1 MPFLY
6 NYYSDKPFVRIVIP
20 YVTGILL
27 FNVFKS
33 SINYWLI
40 IFIFTV
46 LLILFFGN
54 IILKNVVGKGI
65 WWGISLNIF
74 LILLGYYLSSLLY
87 PKYNEFRYLK
97 DKGIIC
103 GVVSKKTEIKDKY
116 VRAEIDI
123 KAIRVGNNWLKSEG
137 KSLVYFDKDSKSLM
151 LNTGEWLLISAKFS
165 EPKNL
170 GNPQEF
176 DYKKYLAYHLISSSA
191 FVKAGEWLKIY
202 PNRSDYFVVRY
213 AEKSRDFLLSVLKK
227 MNLPNDVFAVA
238 SATIF
243 GYHNEIDAELK
254 QAYSSAG
261 AIHIL
266 AVSGF
271 QVGVVYLILQYLFS
285 FFIKR
290 KYLRWLFVIISLTV
304 LWFYAFITGLSPS
317 VLRATA
323 MFSFMVV
330 ATLINRQTNI
340 YNTLSASAFFLLIL
354 NPLMLFDIG
363 FQLSYVAVLGI
374 VYLQPKLKSLWFTKN
389 KILDAIWSLI
399 CVTLAAQI
407 ATTPLSIYYFHQF
420 PLYFIVSGLILVP
433 LVSMVIYVTVFLYVF
448 SWFPFVFNY
457 VSVLLK
463 YMVSFMNQVVF
474 IIEDL
479 PMSVIEGIYVNIP
492 IMILMYGVL
501 VLLTMFF
508 NYKRVVFLMYSLICI
523 FLIFVVLIV
532 REISLINQKKV
543 IVYNIPGKS
552 VMNIIDGKE
561 NVLFVDEELKSKEIR
576 YAKENWIELG
586 LNKEKTILFQ
596 NTSSQYLL
604 TNLIK
609 IENPNIWFYK
619 NFFSFYNFKILVV
632 NNDAFFSLH
641 EETEKIEVDLIIIQ
655 KEAKVN
661 MNNLLS
667 KVKTKYIVFDSS
679 CPKSKVIKWQKQ
691 VQNSA
696 IKVHSVF
703 LEGAW
708 TIDI

>member
-1 MPFLY
+1 
-6 NYYSDKPFVRIVIP
+6 
-20 YVTGILL
+20 
-27 FNVFKS
+27 
-33 SINYWLI
+33 
-40 IFIFTV
+40 
-46 LLILFFGN
+46 
-54 IILKNVVGKGI
+54 
-65 WWGISLNIF
+65 
-74 LILLGYYLSSLLY
+74 
-87 PKYNEFRYLK
+87 
-97 DKGIIC
+97 
-103 GVVSKKTEIKDKY
+103 
-116 VRAEIDI
+116 
-123 KAIRVGNNWLKSEG
+123 
-137 KSLVYFDKDSKSLM
+137 
-151 LNTGEWLLISAKFS
+151 
-165 EPKNL
+165 
-170 GNPQEF
+170 
-176 DYKKYLAYHLISSSA
+176 
-191 FVKAGEWLKIY
+191 
-202 PNRSDYFVVRY
+202 
-213 AEKSRDFLLSVLKK
+213 
-227 MNLPNDVFAVA
+227 
-238 SATIF
+238 
-243 GYHNEIDAELK
+243 
-254 QAYSSAG
+254 
-261 AIHIL
+261 
-266 AVSGF
+266 
-271 QVGVVYLILQYLFS
+271 
-285 FFIKR
+285 
-290 KYLRWLFVIISLTV
+290 
-304 LWFYAFITGLSPS
+304 
-317 VLRATA
+317 
-323 MFSFMVV
+323 
-330 ATLINRQTNI
+330 
-340 YNTLSASAFFLLIL
+340 
-354 NPLMLFDIG
+354 
-363 FQLSYVAVLGI
+363 VAVLGI